1 MAKIEPSIQIRM
13 WKGACVFGQEQ
24 YKNIDIFSNHLESFL

>member
-24 YKNIDIFSNHLESFL
+24 YKKYRYIQ